1 MQPNRVLRPDRFAL
15 AAFLAVFCVSCGDR
29 SAAEPKEAPEPV
41 RVIFDSDMSS
51 DCDDVAS
58 LAVLHALAD
67 EGKAKILAV
76 GASDRNRWA
85 PLCMDAINTYY
96 GHPEIPIGA
105 VKDRKVWNTGT
116 KYAKQVA
123 ERYPR
128 SRDWESA
135 ADAPDVIDVYR
146 RTLTDQ
152 PDASV
157 VFISVGTLANASNL
171 LKSGPDKYS
180 DLTGKELVE
189 KKVRHWVCMGGAFMD
204 KWKDKKEAN
213 IYMAA
218 AHARHAL
225 ANWPTKISFM
235 SYGVGRQIKT
245 GPGLKE
251 APENH
256 VCRYAYEVA
265 VDLKPHTSFDQAA
278 VLYAVEAMNGGA
290 ASDYWDMAEW
300 GRAVVHEDRTTSFK
314 KDPDGM
320 HRYTTANRNID
331 KAEQHIE
338 RLMRHPPE

>member
-1 MQPNRVLRPDRFAL
+1 MFRNPATPLDRLVVVAFAAAWCISCAQSPVL
-15 AAFLAVFCVSCGDR
+15 GD
-29 SAAEPKEAPEPV
+29 EPSEPV

-67 EGKAKILAV
+67 EGKATILAV
-76 GASDRNRWA
+76 GASDRNKWA

-96 GHPEIPIGA
+96 GHPEIPIGT
-105 VKDRKVWNTGT
+105 VKDRRVWSTGS

-123 ERYPR
+123 QKYPR

-146 RTLTDQ
+146 KALADQ
-152 PDASV
+152 PDHSV

-171 LKSGPDKYS
+171 LKSKPDKHS

-204 KWKDKKEAN
+204 KWKEKKEAN

-218 AHARHAL
+218 GHARHAL
-225 ANWPTKISFM
+225 ENWPTKISFM
-235 SYGVGRQIKT
+235 SYGIGRQMKT

-251 APENH
+251 APEDH

-265 VDLKPHTSFDQAA
+265 VNLKPHTSFDQAA
-278 VLYAVEAMNGGA
+278 VLYAVEGLDGGA
-290 ASDYWDMAEW
+290 ASEYWDMSDW
-300 GRAVVHEDRTTSFK
+300 GSAVVRDDRTTRFNN
-314 KDPDGM
+314 DPKGN
-320 HRYTTANRNID
+320 HRWTTDIHDID
-331 KAEQHIE
+331 RIEQHIE
-338 RLMRHPPE
+338 RLMRHAPE